1 MSIIAA
7 PRHDHSNLSAAFTA
21 SGDRTGTDRRFEVDV
36 RAAGAFV
43 LTCSLMESVGDAL
56 DGWSAMDRPILSAN
70 LARGTVDL
78 RVGVRASSRSA
89 AQGVAARAL
98 VRAMKAAGV
107 EEVQVLRSGFRG
119 GVLAAACSPA
129 PVMATA

>member
-7 PRHDHSNLSAAFTA
+7 PRHDHSNLSAAFTG
-21 SGDRTGTDRRFEVDV
+21 SGDRTGSDRRFEVEL
-36 RAAGAFV
+36 RASGAFV

-78 RVGVRASSRSA
+78 RAGVRASSRSA
-89 AQGVAARAL
+89 AHDVAARVL
-98 VRAMKAAGV
+98 VRAMTAAGV
-107 EEVQVLRSGFRG
+107 DDVQVKRSGFRG
-119 GVLAAACSPA
+119 GVLATAYSPSAAL
-129 PVMATA
+129 ATA